1 MLENIDLSKTIKK
14 KEEKRELE
22 KLDREVAALQ
32 RKARELKIPV
42 MVVFEGWGA
51 SGKGRLINR
60 LIQPLDPRGF
70 KVISIQKATEEEE
83 RHPYMWRFWKRLP
96 SRGRMYIFDRSWYT
110 RVMRDRLDQEMSR
123 EQVACGY
130 SEINSFERMLTVDG
144 MLIIKFFLHI
154 SKGEQ
159 KKRFEKLESSE
170 ETRWRV
176 TKDDWRHHKQYEE
189 YFEYCDE
196 MLINTDTE
204 YAPWH
209 IVEAEDSGYA
219 SVRILDCMVRALRLR
234 IQQET
239 EGGGQGSPYLQT
251 GPSARSSSPLAR
263 VDLSKE
269 VKKDKYKELLKQYQ
283 KRLAVLQDEIYRE
296 RIPMVLGFEGWDAA
310 GKGGAIKRLTEC
322 MDPRGYE
329 VVPTASPND
338 YEKAHHYLWRFWTKM
353 PLSGHIAIFDRTW
366 SGRVMVERIEG
377 FCSKAEWQ
385 RAYREINEMEEQLTQ
400 AGVIVLKFWIQIN
413 KDEQERRFLERQENP
428 EKSWKITEED
438 WRNRAKWEEY
448 EPAVNEMIMKTS
460 TARAPWII
468 VEGNS
473 KYYARL
479 KVLKT
484 VVEALEKRLGKD
496 TKQKETKKGS

>member
-1 MLENIDLSKTIKK
+1 MLENIDLSKTLKK
-14 KEEKRELE
+14 KEGKELLE
-22 KLDREVAALQ
+22 KLDTEVAALQ
-32 RKARELKIPV
+32 RQARELKIPV

-60 LIQPLDPRGF
+60 MIQPLDPRGF
-70 KVISIQKATEEEE
+70 KVHSIQKATQEEEL
-83 RHPYMWRFWKRLP
+83 HPYMWRFWNKIP

-110 RVMRDRLDQEMSR
+110 RVMRERVDRNMTR
-123 EQVACGY
+123 EQVVCAFN
-130 SEINSFERMLTVDG
+130 EINSFERMLTVDG

-159 KKRFEKLESSE
+159 KRRFEKLESSP
-170 ETRWRV
+170 ETKWRV
-176 TKDDWRHHKQYEE
+176 TREDWKHNKQYDE
-189 YFEYCDE
+189 YFSICDE
-196 MLINTDTE
+196 MLVNTDTE

-209 IVEAEDSGYA
+209 VVEAEDDGYA
-219 SVRILDCMVRALRLR
+219 AARILDCLVRSLRSR

-239 EGGGQGSPYLQT
+239 EREKQAEPYIQT
-251 GPSARSSSPLAR
+251 APPSGSSSPLAKA
-263 VDLSKE
+263 DLSKD
-269 VKKDKYKELLKQYQ
+269 VKKDKYKETLKEYQ
-283 KRLAVLQDEIYRE
+283 KKLALLQSRIYQAK
-296 RIPMVLGFEGWDAA
+296 IPMVLGFEGWDAA

-353 PLSGHIAIFDRTW
+353 PHAGHIAIFDRTW
-366 SGRVMVERIEG
+366 YGRVMVERVEG
-377 FCSKAEWQ
+377 FCTRAEWQ
-385 RAYREINEMEEQLTQ
+385 RAYREINEMEEQLTE
-400 AGVIVLKFWIQIN
+400 AGVIVLKFWIQID
-413 KDEQERRFLERQENP
+413 KDEQERRFRARQENP

-438 WRNRAKWEEY
+438 WRNRAKWDEY

-460 TARAPWII
+460 TAKAPWIV

-484 VVEALEKRLGKD
+484 VVEALEKRLGKE
-496 TKQKETKKGS
+496 TKQK